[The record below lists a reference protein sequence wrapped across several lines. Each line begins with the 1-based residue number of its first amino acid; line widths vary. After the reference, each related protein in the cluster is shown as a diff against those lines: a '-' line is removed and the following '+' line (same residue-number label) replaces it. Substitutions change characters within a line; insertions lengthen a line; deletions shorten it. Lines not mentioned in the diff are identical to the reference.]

1 MNSIILL
8 FAYLF
13 IPLLPAYAAGPVWG
27 SCVQKGVDGVADVA
41 TIQCLVPMV
50 ERVIQGVLALSGVA
64 LFVMLVIGGYNFL
77 LSGGDQKKLEAAKG
91 TITGAILGLVIMVV
105 AFLIIKTIA
114 TFTGAAT
121 VTNFDI
127 PQWK

>member
-1 MNSIILL
+1 MMS
-8 FAYLF
+8 F
-13 IPLLPAYAAGPVWG
+13 IPLFVYFFIGLSPVYAADPAWG
-27 SCVQKGVDGVADVA
+27 SCVIDEVA
-41 TIQCLVPMV
+41 TLQCLVPMV

-64 LFVMLVIGGYNFL
+64 LFVMLVVGGYNFL

-91 TITGAILGLVIMVV
+91 TITGAILGLVVMVV

-114 TFTGAAT
+114 TFTGATT
-121 VTNFDI
+121 VTNFEI

>member
-1 MNSIILL
+1 MTGKSFAYSFILL
-8 FAYLF
+8 FVYSL
-13 IPLLPAYAAGPVWG
+13 ILSSPVHAANWG
-27 SCVQKGVDGVADVA
+27 SCVIDDAA
-41 TIQCLVPMV
+41 TIQCIVPMV

-77 LSGGDQKKLEAAKG
+77 LSGGDQKKLEMAKG
-91 TITGAILGLVIMVV
+91 TITGALLGLVIMVA

-121 VTNFDI
+121 VTNFEI
-127 PQWK
+127 PQ